1 MIPRDLPLNEEVE
14 ELKEYYEENGN
25 YEQAKECADI
35 LQLFYEMKMYPNQ
48 WAEMKRLAKQNRL
61 RKQIGEFAMY

>member
-1 MIPRDLPLNEEVE
+1 MRDLPLNEEVE
-14 ELKEYYEENGN
+14 ELKAYYEENGN

-48 WAEMKRLAKQNRL
+48 WAEMKRLAEQNRL
-61 RKQIGEFAMY
+61 LRNFGDIALF

>member
-1 MIPRDLPLNEEVE
+1 MQEEVA
-14 ELKEYYEENGN
+14 ELQAFYESKGQTEK
-25 YEQAKECADI
+25 ASECAEI

-48 WAEMKRLAKQNRL
+48 WAEMKRLAEQNRL